1 MTKRYPPLVMDT
13 GVPRG
18 IFGSPAPVPA
28 EFPSS
33 GHGCGILPNSR
44 GFRIYIYNYYL
55 IIYKIFNKHPS
66 KFIRGGKQHQGW
78 CCFMFGICGSQ
89 REDADHKTT
98 CRFVV
103 SMCGRAKKRRRTRN
117 HTLLGV
123 VSCSACGSMCGRV
136 KKRRRTRNHTL
147 LGVVLCSAC
156 GRAYVD
162 HERGCRSNS
171 FVFGILLMKSIKI
184 KM

>member
-1 MTKRYPPLVMDT
+1 M
-13 GVPRG
+13 
-18 IFGSPAPVPA
+18 
-28 EFPSS
+28 
-33 GHGCGILPNSR
+33 
-44 GFRIYIYNYYL
+44 
-55 IIYKIFNKHPS
+55 
-66 KFIRGGKQHQGW
+66 KQHQGW
-78 CCFMFGICGSQ
+78 CCFVFGICGRQ

-98 CRFVV
+98 CRFAV
-103 SMCGRAKKRRRTRN
+103 SMCGRAKKRHRTRN

-123 VSCSACGSMCGRV
+123 VS
-136 KKRRRTRNHTL
+136 
-147 LGVVLCSAC
+147 CSAC